1 MKMAEKLFT
10 GLGLSA
16 RSYHR
21 LLKVARTVADL
32 EGSDTI
38 QEKHLAEAACYQ
50 TADNLGR
57 C

>member
-1 MKMAEKLFT
+1 MAEKLFT